1 MALVQYQGRPEAKT
15 ARVFLTGTNTVAEG
29 APVYY
34 TSAASPVD
42 TTAFESGDAATTT
55 PVGGAVESS
64 PTTHIPPKFAGVV
77 AAESAGTVAP
87 NYITIHRPAAGD
99 VVTIQVATGIDVGD
113 GAVLADAT
121 DIMADGGAHAIAS
134 DEFYCL
140 YDEDNVNNPHGVDAI
155 SASAGLV
162 EAVYTGVNRSS

>member
-1 MALVQYQGRPEAKT
+1 MALVQYQGKPQVKT
-15 ARVFLTGTNTVAEG
+15 SRVFLTGTNTVQEG
-29 APVYY
+29 AVVYY

-42 TTAFESGDAATTT
+42 ATAFESGDAATTT

-64 PTTHIPPKFAGVV
+64 PATHIPPKFAGVV
-77 AAESAGTVAP
+77 AAESAGTTAP
-87 NYITIHRPAAGD
+87 AYITIHQPQVGD
-99 VVTIQVATGIDVGD
+99 VVTVQVAVGIDVGD
-113 GAVLADAT
+113 GGVLTNGQDFLADGT
-121 DIMADGGAHAIAS
+121 AHAIAT

-140 YDEDNVNNPHGVDAI
+140 YDEDNANNPHGTSAI